1 MRTKRRSGGTVLVMN
16 VLRLLMV
23 DDHAMLTEALSVRL
37 ADHPGLWVV
46 GSCTTTDPRL
56 SEVVGRLRPDVVTV
70 DPQPAGRNAGELL
83 ERLSGQRASVHIVV
97 LTGAQDVRMAIDA
110 ARAGASAW
118 VTKNSDIDEM
128 TRVLVGV
135 CRGYSSYPPE
145 LLGAVLRALRDDVRQ
160 AAGRGSLLNV
170 LSARERD
177 VLAGMVAG
185 KRGPQIAAELLI
197 SAETVRTHT
206 RSILSKLR
214 VRNQVEAISLAC
226 AAGLPAAEPVPER

>member
-1 MRTKRRSGGTVLVMN
+1 MVVNL
-16 VLRLLMV
+16 LRLLMV

-37 ADHPGLWVV
+37 ANHPDLWVV
-46 GSCTTTDPRL
+46 GSCTTSDPRL
-56 SEVVGRLRPDVVTV
+56 SELVGRLRPDVLTV
-70 DPQPAGRNAGELL
+70 DPQPAGPGAGELL
-83 ERLSGQRASVHIVV
+83 RRLSGQRASVRIVV
-97 LTGAQDVRMAIDA
+97 LTGAQDARMAIDA
-110 ARAGASAW
+110 ARAGACAW
-118 VTKNSDIDEM
+118 VTKDSDVDEM

-135 CRGYSSYPPE
+135 CRGCSSYPPE

-160 AAGRGSLLNV
+160 AAARSTLCDV

-185 KRGPQIAAELLI
+185 KRGPQIAAELRI

-214 VRNQVEAISLAC
+214 VRNQVEAINLAC
-226 AAGLPAAEPVPER
+226 AAGLSGAEPPS